1 MKKRILEEKRQE
13 KQDNRDR
20 NSATTSINPAISAQN
35 IGNPSLNSPL
45 APPSMNALN
54 TTASVFYFIILR
66 PFLWEFKKKR
76 WEIELWEAI
85 GERHR

>member
-1 MKKRILEEKRQE
+1 MRNDKKSKIIEIEIVLQHRLTLLYQ
-13 KQDNRDR
+13 
-20 NSATTSINPAISAQN
+20 QN

-66 PFLWEFKKKR
+66 PFFWEIEFKKR